1 VKNKKYKTFK
11 YQSAHVRDIGYANLC
26 SLLLSYLSKTAKKIM
41 KHLQKTWTGS
51 DATCFTECRSKL
63 CI

>member
-26 SLLLSYLSKTAKKIM
+26 SLLLSYLA
-41 KHLQKTWTGS
+41 
-51 DATCFTECRSKL
+51 
-63 CI
+63 